1 MCPRRV
7 AGSRSG
13 TADEAGA
20 VDDPA
25 AARAAAIALLARRD
39 LPSRELR
46 VRLEER
52 GFGHEAVTAA
62 LDALAGEGTV
72 NDERYANNHVAYHA
86 ARGQG
91 PIRIATQLR
100 TLGLPQP
107 LIEAALDAVPNWPA
121 LAAAARIRRFGA
133 PAPASW
139 RQKARQARF
148 LQYRGFSA
156 DHIRAA
162 TGADPGTD

>member
-1 MCPRRV
+1 MRPRRV

-13 TADEAGA
+13 TTSEAKRL
-20 VDDPA
+20 DDPI

-39 LPSRELR
+39 LPSLELR
-46 VRLEER
+46 KRLEDK
-52 GFGHEAVTAA
+52 GFAPEAVRAA
-62 LDALAGEGTV
+62 LEVLAGEGTV
-72 NDERYANNHVAYHA
+72 NDERYAYNHVAYQA
-86 ARGQG
+86 ARGHG

-107 LIEAALDAVPNWPA
+107 LIEAAVDTVPDWPA
-121 LAAAARIRRFGA
+121 LAAAARIRRFGR

-139 RQKARQARF
+139 REKARQARF

-162 TGADPGTD
+162 TGADPETD